1 MGSNKAGSDRR
12 IVLSLADVKALQIYD
27 LHVHIGPEIV
37 PRRYS
42 AQTLAE
48 ELAAVDMGAVV
59 KNHFVPTTYLVSG
72 VSGTTSLTPSVTLNV
87 FCGGIHV
94 DALRNATSGLKS
106 NTQQRD
112 PDKSRLVVWMPTLSA
127 KAHLD
132 YYGRD
137 LDPAWGVSSE
147 YSVSRQA
154 ARAESVL
161 GEDGRLTEACRGVLE
176 EIAANDYVLCTGHLS
191 REEIFALVERAVE
204 TGVRRIV
211 VTHAWFPAN
220 GLSVEDQIRL
230 SRLPG
235 VYIEHCWFVS
245 IADHIPLEK
254 YVESIRAVGAAKTV
268 LSTDGGQMV
277 SDPIPT
283 AWRRYIGDLQALGVD
298 LDAIRLMASENPR
311 RLLFGDPE

>member
-1 MGSNKAGSDRR
+1 M
-12 IVLSLADVKALQIYD
+12 LSLADLKALKLYD
-27 LHVHIGPEIV
+27 LHVHIGPEVV

-42 AQTLAE
+42 AASLAQ

-72 VSGTTSLTPSVTLNV
+72 VAGPETLTPSVTLNV
-87 FCGGIHV
+87 FCGGIHM
-94 DALRNATSGLKS
+94 DALRSAASGQKAD
-106 NTQQRD
+106 TQQRD
-112 PDKSRLVVWMPTLSA
+112 PDKARLVVWMPTLSA

-137 LDPAWGVSSE
+137 LDPAWGVSPE
-147 YSVSRQA
+147 YSMGRDD
-154 ARAESVL
+154 ARAASVL
-161 GEDGRLTEACRGVLE
+161 DEDGSLTDDSRHVLRA
-176 EIAANDYVLCTGHLS
+176 IAENDHVLATGHLS
-191 REEIFALVERAVE
+191 RPEIFAVVDGAIEA
-204 TGVRRIV
+204 GVRRIV
-211 VTHAWFPAN
+211 VTHAWFPVN
-220 GLSVEDQIRL
+220 GLDVEDQVRL

-245 IADHIPLEK
+245 LVDGIPFEK
-254 YVESIRAVGAAKTV
+254 YVESIKAVGADKTV

-283 AWRRYIGDLQALGVD
+283 AWRRYIGELQRLGVD

>member
-1 MGSNKAGSDRR
+1 M
-12 IVLSLADVKALQIYD
+12 LPLADLKALNVYD
-27 LHVHIGPEIV
+27 LHVHIGPEVV

-42 AQTLAE
+42 AATLAE
-48 ELAAVDMGAVV
+48 ELAAVEMGAVV

-72 VSGTTSLTPSVTLNV
+72 AAAGPATGPVVSPETLTPSVTLNV
-87 FCGGIHV
+87 FTGGIHV
-94 DALRNATSGLKS
+94 DALRNAVSGMKAD
-106 NTQQRD
+106 TQQRD
-112 PDKSRLVVWMPTLSA
+112 PDKARLMVWMPTLSA

-137 LDPAWGVSSE
+137 LDPAWGVSAE
-147 YSVSRQA
+147 YSMRREA
-154 ARAESVL
+154 ARALTVL
-161 GEDGRLTEACRGVLE
+161 AEDGSLTQECRRVLQAV
-176 EIAANDYVLCTGHLS
+176 AAHDYVLGTGHLS
-191 REEIFALVERAVE
+191 RQEIFAVVNGAVE
-204 TGVRRIV
+204 AGVRRIV

-220 GLSVEDQIRL
+220 GLDLEDQVRL

-245 IADHIPLEK
+245 LVDHIPMER
-254 YVESIRAVGAAKTV
+254 YVESIRAVGPAKTV

-283 AWRRYIGDLQALGVD
+283 AWRRFIGDLQRLGVE
-298 LDAIRLMASENPR
+298 LDDIRRMASENPR